1 MTTHNTS
8 PLAGRVAVV
17 TGASSGIG
25 AATAKRLAASGATV
39 AVLARR
45 ADRLELLAEEI
56 AHAGGTALALTVDVT
71 DAQAMR
77 TAAERVAA
85 ELGTADLL
93 FNNAGVMLPAP
104 VEELPVEQWQRQ
116 IDLNVTGLMNAIG
129 AFLPQLIA
137 AAADKGVADLVNT
150 SSIAAQNLFPNFAV
164 YSGTKAYVTHLSRTL
179 RAELGAKDV
188 RVSAIEPGIVGNGA
202 AEPRHRRWRPR
213 MARGFETGDDL
224 ARSARYRR
232 GRQLPGVPA
241 CAREPAAGHDHADP
255 AAVVRRMGHP
265 HQPGRR
271 RAPRSR
277 PHRIDNP
284 AGCRRLQDAGVVG
297 KVTDD
302 RAVDPSR
309 REPSARRCVP
319 AVTVG
324 GGQTHVGPSPPGSGG
339 RMRSKHLQLSH
350 RQIPHHRPTRR
361 HRHIIQRPQ
370 RRENLTL
377 RTQLRDEL
385 LPPRIPQILRVRPT
399 QVPHHPPSPLR
410 SPYWVSA

>member
-56 AHAGGTALALTVDVT
+56 AQAGGTALAMTVDVT
-71 DAQAMR
+71 DAQAVR

-104 VEELPVEQWQRQ
+104 VDELPVEQWQRQ

-188 RVSAIEPGIVGNGA
+188 RVSAIEPGIVGT
-202 AEPRHRRWRPR
+202 E
-213 MARGFETGDDL
+213 
-224 ARSARYRR
+224 
-232 GRQLPGVPA
+232 
-241 CAREPAAGHDHADP
+241 
-255 AAVVRRMGHP
+255 
-265 HQPGRR
+265 
-271 RAPRSR
+271 
-277 PHRIDNP
+277 
-284 AGCRRLQDAGVVG
+284 LQSHVTDAGAQEWLEGSKQEMTWLDPEDIAEAVNFLASQPAHVNLQQ
-297 KVTDD
+297 VTI
-302 RAVDPSR
+302 
-309 REPSARRCVP
+309 
-319 AVTVG
+319 
-324 GGQTHVGPSPPGSGG
+324 
-339 RMRSKHLQLSH
+339 M
-350 RQIPHHRPTRR
+350 PTR
-361 HRHIIQRPQ
+361 Q
-370 RRENLTL
+370 
-377 RTQLRDEL
+377 
-385 LPPRIPQILRVRPT
+385 
-399 QVPHHPPSPLR
+399 PS
-410 SPYWVSA
+410 